1 MKEVLELRFKN
12 ATLQLIRLQLNEIFG
27 QARIEPSDLEAR
39 RLMEH
44 VTGLDRTQMM
54 VQSSTRRL
62 TAAETDKL
70 VRCVLRRLAREPIA
84 RITGERHFYGRPFI
98 VTPAVLDPRPETE
111 TIIDAAKKLYPDAT
125 QALRLLDIGT
135 GTGCLAITLLHEFPQ
150 ATAVATD
157 ASADALDVARRNA
170 AAYGL
175 AGRIDFAAGETFA
188 PITGTF
194 DLIVSN
200 PPYIPSATIDTL
212 EADVRDYDPR
222 SALDG
227 GADGLDVYR
236 AIAHGWRA
244 YLPDGWLV
252 LEVGHDQADAVA
264 ALLGEAVNVRKF
276 KDLAGI
282 QRCVAARS
290 RLR

>member
-200 PPYIPSATIDTL
+200 PPYIATAVIATL
-212 EADVRDYDPR
+212 GAEVRREPVL
-222 SALDG
+222 ALDG
-227 GADGLDVYR
+227 GADGLGFYDRICAAAREHLAPGGGLVVE
-236 AIAHGWRA
+236 HGF
-244 YLPDGWLV
+244 
-252 LEVGHDQADAVA
+252 DQA
-264 ALLGEAVNVRKF
+264 EAVRERFAAAGFHRIELVR
-276 KDLAGI
+276 DLAKNPRVTSGI
-282 QRCVAARS
+282 AP
-290 RLR
+290 